1 MSKTI
6 DLSNKRIVIS
16 RTDSIGDVLLT
27 QPMCAWVK
35 DNFPDTTILFLGR
48 DYTQSIV
55 ACFPSVDEFFS
66 YDELEMLPVQA
77 RAEAIKTWKADVFI
91 HVYPNK
97 ELAKIVK
104 RAKIQIRVGTS
115 HRSYHLLNCTH
126 RINFTRKNSE
136 FHEAQLNFELL
147 KPFGLT
153 QLPEMQ
159 EIANWSKRFTAP
171 KTAIQQ
177 PEKSEDFK
185 HIVLHPKSKGSAVE
199 WPIGNYMELALALAN
214 RGHKVYFS
222 GTMQEGDLF
231 RNEIPKHEKISDV
244 TGKYTLPEF
253 IDFLNHVDVMI
264 ACSTGPL
271 HIASALGKRAIGLY
285 VNKRPIHPGRWAPIG
300 ENASV
305 ICPETKNPK
314 EDDILEIAVEQ
325 VLAALL

>member
-1 MSKTI
+1 VSKTI

-27 QPMCAWVK
+27 QPMCAWIK
-35 DNFPDTTILFLGR
+35 DNYPDATILFLGR

-55 ACFPSVDEFFS
+55 ACFPSVDEFYS

-91 HVYPNK
+91 HVFPNK

-104 RAKIQIRVGTS
+104 RAKINIRVGTS

-136 FHEAQLNFELL
+136 YHEAQLNFELL
-147 KPFGLT
+147 KPFGLSI
-153 QLPEMQ
+153 LPKME
-159 EIANWSKRFTAP
+159 EIAEWSKRFTAP
-171 KTAIQQ
+171 KTEIQK
-177 PEKSEDFK
+177 PEKSDKFK

-199 WPIGNYMELALALAN
+199 WPLCNYMELALALASK
-214 RGHKVYFS
+214 GHHVCFS
-222 GTMQEGDLF
+222 GTKEEGNLF
-231 RNEIPKHEKISDV
+231 RQEIPQHERIKDV
-244 TGKYTLPEF
+244 TGEYTLPEF
-253 IDFLNHVDVMI
+253 IDFLNHIDVMI

-271 HIASALGKRAIGLY
+271 HIASALGKNAIGLY

-300 ENASV
+300 ENARV

-314 EDDILEIAVEQ
+314 EDDILEISVGQ
-325 VLAALL
+325 VLDALV